1 MVAHPHGERLLTC
14 RHLTR
19 DDSGKRPLPV
29 HLRIIL
35 DEKNLVMLDE
45 KNLVMLD
52 EKNLVGTC

>member
-45 KNLVMLD
+45 KNLV
-52 EKNLVGTC
+52 GTC